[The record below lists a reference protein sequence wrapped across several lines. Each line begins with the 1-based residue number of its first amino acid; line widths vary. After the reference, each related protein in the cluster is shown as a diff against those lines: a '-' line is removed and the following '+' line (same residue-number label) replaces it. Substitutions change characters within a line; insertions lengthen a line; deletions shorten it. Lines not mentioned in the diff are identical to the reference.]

1 MTSLSFRVRET
12 NREMQKDLKTLFG
25 TDHGLDE
32 KSVEFLTN
40 ALEKSNLP
48 GFDYI
53 EFKLSIGALAQMNMD
68 EATAFKSSFATASI
82 VGLTKMKLLE
92 TAEHYKKVLKDEKA
106 QFDVALQNQMQ
117 QRVASKQQE
126 VIKLKDQIA
135 KHEEKIAQ
143 LKAQISKFQATIDGA
158 DAQIDEAKAKIDNT
172 RESFESTHQSILNQ
186 IEKDIENIQKYL

>member
-1 MTSLSFRVRET
+1 
-12 NREMQKDLKTLFG
+12 MQKDLKTLFG
-25 TDHGLDE
+25 KDHGLDQ

-53 EFKLSIGALAQMNMD
+53 EFKQSLVALALMNMD
-68 EATAFKSSFATASI
+68 EATAFKSSFATAST

-92 TAEHYKKVLKDEKA
+92 TAEHYKKVLKDEKS

-126 VIKLKDQIA
+126 VVKLKDQIA

-143 LKAQISKFQATIDGA
+143 LKEQIAKFQSTIDGA
-158 DAQIDEAKAKIDNT
+158 DSQIQKAKQKIDHT
-172 RESFESTHQSILNQ
+172 QTSFEHTHQSILNQ

>member
-1 MTSLSFRVRET
+1 
-12 NREMQKDLKTLFG
+12 MQKDLKLLFG
-25 TDHGLDE
+25 KDHGLDQ

-53 EFKLSIGALAQMNMD
+53 EYKQSLSALAQMNMD
-68 EATAFKSSFATASI
+68 EATAVKSSFATAST

-126 VIKLKDQIA
+126 VIKLIDQIT

-143 LKAQISKFQATIDGA
+143 LREQIAKFQATIDGA
-158 DAQIDEAKAKIDNT
+158 DAQIQEAKEKIDST
-172 RESFESTHQSILNQ
+172 QTSFEHTHQSILNQ

>member
-1 MTSLSFRVRET
+1 
-12 NREMQKDLKTLFG
+12 MQKDLKTLFG
-25 TDHGLDE
+25 KDHGLDQ

-53 EFKLSIGALAQMNMD
+53 EFKLSLGALAQLNMD
-68 EATAFKSSFATASI
+68 EATAFKSSFATAST

-92 TAEHYKKVLKDEKA
+92 TAEHYKKVLKDEKS

-126 VIKLKDQIA
+126 VVKLKEQIA

-143 LKAQISKFQATIDGA
+143 LKEQVAKFQTTIDGA
-158 DAQIDEAKAKIDNT
+158 DAQIDAAKQKINST
-172 RESFESTHQSILNQ
+172 QVSFNSTHQSILNQ
-186 IEKDIENIQKYL
+186 IEKDIENIQMHL